1 VETIWK
7 KAEPGSIM
15 VVEGTMD
22 KTRTFDLVEK
32 AQAGDRDSYGQLV
45 DRYGAVVLAIAYSRT
60 GNGAIAQDIAQDA
73 FLIGFENISSLRQ
86 PARFGAWLR
95 GITTNLCKKWYQSQ
109 TYRRR
114 LEEDSDALR
123 ERLGMSSP
131 PEPTRNWSG

>member
-1 VETIWK
+1 
-7 KAEPGSIM
+7 
-15 VVEGTMD
+15 MD
-22 KTRTFDLVEK
+22 KTRTLELVEK

-45 DRYGAVVLAIAYSRT
+45 DRYGAVVLAIAYGRT

-86 PARFGAWLR
+86 PGRFGAWLR